1 MVDSFFKSFFLLGLG
16 LIVEVCFTSFLLKF
30 FIAEPGGDPWTLPGE
45 ILLGVALIDE
55 FITL

>member
-30 FIAEPGGDPWTLPGE
+30 FIAEPGGDPLPGE
-45 ILLGVALIDE
+45 ILLGVALID
-55 FITL
+55 